1 MVESSASLKFTGSE
15 IHANT
20 LLAQVLSVPFLR
32 QWRSLYRSK
41 RMKLTSLVYL
51 GVLKRHDFM

>member
-20 LLAQVLSVPFLR
+20 LLAQVSAFCALSEAMEKPL
-32 QWRSLYRSK
+32 SLKTNETDFFSISRCSK
-41 RMKLTSLVYL
+41 KT
-51 GVLKRHDFM
+51 